1 MPSAIIH
8 VWDVVNNDN
17 KMKKSE
23 LRQIIRKVLREEK
36 VGDKEYSAE
45 GSLFWCKASCLLP
58 PLQMS
63 PSTGYIIGGYLSR
76 YHHCIRACNAAHG
89 IRESIHR

>member
-36 VGDKEYSAE
+36 VGDKKSSSENI
-45 GSLFWCKASCLLP
+45 LCKVGCFVYIPTRYL
-58 PLQMS
+58 
-63 PSTGYIIGGYLSR
+63 GYQK
-76 YHHCIRACNAAHG
+76 CVNACNAYMG
-89 IRESIHR
+89 GR